1 MPDLNQSL
9 QGRDL
14 GNLRIIA
21 ELWGVD
27 FSAPDARVGMQRIA
41 PLLLQQENL
50 DEALS
55 TLPNEALKALNEL
68 VRSGGRIPWA
78 AFTRRYGEL
87 REMGPGRRDRERPY
101 ADDATSACEALWYRA
116 LIGRSFFDDTGGP
129 QEYAYIPDDILE
141 LLPLVETPAAPP
153 LGRPASAAERSRL
166 LPATAVLLDDACTM
180 LAGLRA
186 GLSPDDIEPLLR
198 CGKTSPATPL
208 TAEALIELLKAAEL
222 LNQHNEP
229 IPEPTRLFLEAAPGQ
244 ALVMLFEA
252 WLRSVV
258 YNELRLVPGL
268 VLEGQW
274 KNDPLQTRKAVL
286 DFLFTVPGSL
296 KYDAT
301 ASERPFWSLG
311 AFISSVYQSHPD
323 FQRPAGDYDS
333 WYIRDA
339 ASGEFLRGF
348 AHWEAVDGALLRF
361 FITGP
366 LHWLGVLDLAGAEN
380 NTALGAFRFSAY
392 AVDLLNF
399 QPASGLVAGEEPP
412 SVRSDGRIR
421 ILPQARRDLRYQA
434 ARFCEWQG
442 FSDGFYR
449 YRITPASLERARSQ
463 GLRADHL
470 LTLLS
475 KHTKNLPPALV
486 TAIKRWDSHGSLARI
501 EKVVLLRVKNP
512 ELIAALRATPAA
524 RFLGESLGTAA
535 VIIKGGAWEKVASAL
550 AELGYL
556 SEATIEADETGAGSS
571 TATK

>member
-1 MPDLNQSL
+1 MPDIIQSL

-14 GNLRIIA
+14 GHLRIIA
-21 ELWGVD
+21 ELWGLD
-27 FSAPDARVGMQRIA
+27 FSAPDARVGIQRIT

-55 TLPNEALKALNEL
+55 TLPNEALQALNEL
-68 VRSGGRIPWA
+68 VRAGGRIPWA
-78 AFTRRYGEL
+78 VFTRRYGEL
-87 REMGPGRRDRERPY
+87 REMGPGRRDRQRPY
-101 ADDATSACEALWYRA
+101 AGETTSACEALWYRA
-116 LIGRSFFDDTGGP
+116 LLGRSFFDDPGGP
-129 QEYAYIPDDILE
+129 QEYAYIPDDL
-141 LLPLVETPAAPP
+141 LARLPLVEAPAAPP
-153 LGRPASAAERSRL
+153 LGRPASAAERARL
-166 LPATAVLLDDACTM
+166 LPATDVLLDDACTM
-180 LAGLRA
+180 LAGLRC
-186 GLSPDDIEPLLR
+186 GLSPDEIEPLLR
-198 CGKTSPATPL
+198 CGRTAPASPL
-208 TAEALIELLKAAEL
+208 TAAALIELLKTAEL
-222 LNQHNEP
+222 INQHDEP

-258 YNELRLVPGL
+258 FNELRLAPGL

-274 KNDPLQTRKAVL
+274 KNDPLQTRQVVL
-286 DFLFTVPGSL
+286 DFLSTVPGSL
-296 KYDAT
+296 KYDA
-301 ASERPFWSLG
+301 AANERPFWSLG
-311 AFISSVYQSHPD
+311 AFVSSVYQRHPD

-348 AHWEAVDGALLRF
+348 DHWDAVDGGLLRF

-380 NTALGAFRFSAY
+380 GLAPGAFRFSAY
-392 AVDLLNF
+392 AADLLNF
-399 QPASGLVAGEEPP
+399 QPAAGLVAGDEPP

-449 YRITPASLERARSQ
+449 YRITPASLERARNQ

-475 KHTKNLPPALV
+475 KHSKNLPPALV
-486 TAIKRWDSHGSLARI
+486 TAIKRWESHGSLASI
-501 EKVVLLRVKNP
+501 EKVVLLRVRNP
-512 ELIAALRATPAA
+512 ELISALRATPAA
-524 RFLGESLGTAA
+524 RFLGESLGPAA

-556 SEATIEADETGAGSS
+556 SEAHFEAGGTGSGSS
-571 TATK
+571 TAVK